1 MEIGTPFIIDNPD
14 GEFENH
20 IDRNSA
26 KTGTDTGNKFSDDSL
41 PFEFSRTRMWN
52 ENFYS
57 PEIGNGHSIAAL
69 DKELKDIKMLISD
82 IKNILTDIFEIDS

>member
-1 MEIGTPFIIDNPD
+1 MDIGTPFIIDNPD

-20 IDRNSA
+20 IGKGSA
-26 KTGTDTGNKFSDDSL
+26 KAAPDSANNSSDCSL
-41 PFEFSRTRMWN
+41 PFEFSRTRMWS

-69 DKELKDIKMLISD
+69 GKELEEIKVLISD
-82 IKNILTDIFEIDS
+82 IKNILMDIFEIDS

>member
-1 MEIGTPFIIDNPD
+1 MEIGTPFIIDNTD

-20 IDRNSA
+20 A
-26 KTGTDTGNKFSDDSL
+26 DTGNCTQQPL
-41 PFEFSRTRMWN
+41 PFEFSRTRMWS

-69 DKELKDIKMLISD
+69 GKELEDIKVLISD
-82 IKNILTDIFEIDS
+82 IKNILCDIFEIDN